1 MRSELP
7 LSLVFDDHLS
17 SYPLHPTSDIPT
29 RLLVGSSM
37 LSTLPSPISPRPAS
51 PTAAST
57 TAKHVKGHLDK
68 AMRYLLDN
76 SAIPEKWNDPIWLLG
91 VQHTG
96 YETPPAEAALP
107 THYNAVVPSTQSGHL
122 PSAPQHF
129 RQ

>member
-1 MRSELP
+1 M
-7 LSLVFDDHLS
+7 FDDHLPFFS
-17 SYPLHPTSDIPT
+17 DHTLHLTSDIPT

-37 LSTLPSPISPRPAS
+37 LSTLPPPVPPRQPQHR
-51 PTAAST
+51 PPQNTF
-57 TAKHVKGHLDK
+57 KGHLDK

-76 SAIPEKWNDPIWLLG
+76 NAIPEKRNDPIWLLG

-96 YETPPAEAALP
+96 YETPPAEVASP
-107 THYNAVVPSTQSGHL
+107 THYNAVDPSTQSGHL

>member
-1 MRSELP
+1 MIIFLLTS
-7 LSLVFDDHLS
+7 HHT
-17 SYPLHPTSDIPT
+17 LHPTSDIPT
-29 RLLVGSSM
+29 RLLVGFSIM
-37 LSTLPSPISPRPAS
+37 LSTLPPPIYPRPAS

-76 SAIPEKWNDPIWLLG
+76 SAIPEKWSDPIWLLG